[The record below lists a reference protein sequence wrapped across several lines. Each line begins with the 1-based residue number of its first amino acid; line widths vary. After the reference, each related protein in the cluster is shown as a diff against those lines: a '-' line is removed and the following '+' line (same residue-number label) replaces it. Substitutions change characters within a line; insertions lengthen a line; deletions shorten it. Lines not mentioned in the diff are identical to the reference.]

1 MSITIE
7 KTVGQ
12 LVAENP
18 ARARVFEKHRIDY
31 CCAGKVPLS
40 QACTKKGVDH
50 DVIVQELAEVDATVP
65 PAEKDWTV
73 APLGELAD
81 HIVST
86 HHAYL
91 NMELPRLDAMSARVA
106 EVHGDRAPET
116 VEVYK
121 VFVEFRRELEDHA
134 MKEEQILFPWIKRM
148 EGGADSASPFPMATV
163 KSPIRCMEDEHEA
176 AGAALEKFREL
187 TNNYQP
193 PMDACNTWRVLYA
206 SLETLEQDMHVHI
219 HKENSILFPRAI
231 ELEDRLGAG
240 GSGGSAHFAG

>member
-1 MSITIE
+1 MSLTVE

-40 QACTKKGVDH
+40 QACEKRGVPH
-50 DVIVQELAEVDATVP
+50 DVVVADLEAIDATEAP
-65 PAEKDWTV
+65 PQVDWTQ
-73 APLGELAD
+73 APLSKLAD
-81 HIVST
+81 HIVET

-91 NMELPRLDAMSARVA
+91 EAELPRLDAMAARVA
-106 EVHGDRAPET
+106 QVHGDRAPET
-116 VEVYK
+116 VKVYD
-121 VFVEFRRELEDHA
+121 VFKGFRAELEDHA
-134 MKEEQILFPWIKRM
+134 MKEEQILFPWIKGM
-148 EGGADSASPFPMATV
+148 ENGSAPGSSFPAATV
-163 KSPIRCMEDEHEA
+163 ASPIRCMEDEHA
-176 AGAALEKFREL
+176 SAGEALEKFREL
-187 TNNYQP
+187 TNDYQP

-231 ELEDRLGAG
+231 ELEASQG
-240 GSGGSAHFAG
+240 GGQGGPVSFAG